1 MTTADIVYRNGTVF
15 VVDPDFTIA
24 SALAIADGMI
34 LAADRGRGC

>member
-24 SALAIADGMI
+24 SALADGMI